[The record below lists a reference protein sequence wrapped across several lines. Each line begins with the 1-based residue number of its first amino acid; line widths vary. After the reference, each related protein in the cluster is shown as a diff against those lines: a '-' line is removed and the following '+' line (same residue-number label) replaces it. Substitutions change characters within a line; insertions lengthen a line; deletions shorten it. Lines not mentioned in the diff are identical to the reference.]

1 LKLTISQHKRLIF
14 FTNNTRKYQKISD
27 FSKVLEFFIM
37 IILPKEKTIP
47 VKNSMRFVIFFGK
60 PKAGKSSAMA
70 ALENNLIIDLE
81 DGYKGLSALVVQAR
95 NINDFGD
102 ICRALQEE
110 IKNNDGKY
118 PYKYI
123 TIDNATRLEEMCMG
137 YAITLYRQTPMG
149 KNYQGTDIRTLPNG
163 SGYLYIRQA
172 VKKVIDMFR
181 GLCETLILVAHTKD
195 KQINFEGQ
203 EVNEMTLDLT
213 GRLGDILC
221 GEADAIGYVYRKK
234 NETIISFEGGE
245 NSVRE
250 ARPIHLR
257 GQKIVIAESDENN
270 NLTFHWNKIFLPE

>member
-1 LKLTISQHKRLIF
+1 
-14 FTNNTRKYQKISD
+14 
-27 FSKVLEFFIM
+27 M

-110 IKNNDGKY
+110 IKSNDGKY

-137 YAITLYRQTPMG
+137 YAITIYRQTPMG

>member
-1 LKLTISQHKRLIF
+1 
-14 FTNNTRKYQKISD
+14 
-27 FSKVLEFFIM
+27 M

-137 YAITLYRQTPMG
+137 YAITLYRQTSIG

-163 SGYLYIRQA
+163 SGYLYLRQA

-250 ARPIHLR
+250 ARPTHLR

-270 NLTFHWNKIFLPE
+270 NLTFHWDKIFLPE

>member
-1 LKLTISQHKRLIF
+1 
-14 FTNNTRKYQKISD
+14 
-27 FSKVLEFFIM
+27 M

-137 YAITLYRQTPMG
+137 YAITLYRQTSIG

-163 SGYLYIRQA
+163 SGYLYLRQA

-181 GLCETLILVAHTKD
+181 GLCKTLILVAHTKD

>member
-1 LKLTISQHKRLIF
+1 
-14 FTNNTRKYQKISD
+14 
-27 FSKVLEFFIM
+27 M

-257 GQKIVIAESDENN
+257 GQKIIIAESDENN
-270 NLTFHWNKIFLPE
+270 NLTFHWDKIFLPE

>member
-1 LKLTISQHKRLIF
+1 ML
-14 FTNNTRKYQKISD
+14 
-27 FSKVLEFFIM
+27 
-37 IILPKEKTIP
+37 ILPKEKSIP
-47 VKNSMRFVIFFGK
+47 QKNSIKFMILFGK

-70 ALENNLIIDLE
+70 ALECNLIIDLE

-95 NINDFGD
+95 NINDFAE
-102 ICRALQEE
+102 ISRAIQEE
-110 IKNNDGKY
+110 IAKTGKF

-123 TIDNATRLEEMCMG
+123 TIDNATRLEEMCMS

-181 GLCETLILVAHTKD
+181 SLCDTLILVAHTKD

-250 ARPIHLR
+250 ARPLHLR
-257 GQKIVIAESDENN
+257 GKKIVIAESDENN
-270 NLTFHWNKIFLPE
+270 NLTFHWDKIFLPE

>member
-1 LKLTISQHKRLIF
+1 
-14 FTNNTRKYQKISD
+14 
-27 FSKVLEFFIM
+27 M

-137 YAITLYRQTPMG
+137 YAITLYRQTSIG

-163 SGYLYIRQA
+163 SGYLYLRQA

-234 NETIISFEGGE
+234 NKTIISFEGGE

-250 ARPIHLR
+250 ARPTHLR

-270 NLTFHWNKIFLPE
+270 NLTFHWDKIFLPE

>member
-1 LKLTISQHKRLIF
+1 
-14 FTNNTRKYQKISD
+14 
-27 FSKVLEFFIM
+27 M

-137 YAITLYRQTPMG
+137 YAITLYRQTSIG

-250 ARPIHLR
+250 ARPTHLR

-270 NLTFHWNKIFLPE
+270 NLTFHWDKIFLPE